1 MRLQDLFDKW
11 NLTGLKVK
19 TPVMEMEWHPSEPDN
34 VLNTAR
40 LWGI

>member
-19 TPVMEMEWHPSEPDN
+19 TPVMEMEMASIR
-34 VLNTAR
+34 A
-40 LWGI
+40 